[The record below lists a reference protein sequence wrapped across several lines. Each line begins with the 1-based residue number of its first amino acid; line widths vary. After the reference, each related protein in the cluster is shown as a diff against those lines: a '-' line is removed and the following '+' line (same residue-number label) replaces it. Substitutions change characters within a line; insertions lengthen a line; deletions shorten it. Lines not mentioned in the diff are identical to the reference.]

1 MVWNARAGERGDD
14 VFVTNNAQF
23 MAIRRAVLLIADI
36 GKGLRL
42 AKKGDAAFFWARP
55 LQHEHRSR
63 PMGNVYQPSASV

>member
-1 MVWNARAGERGDD
+1 MPAPASAGDD

-42 AKKGDAAFFWARP
+42 AKQGRRRVLLGTTAA
-55 LQHEHRSR
+55 S
-63 PMGNVYQPSASV
+63 